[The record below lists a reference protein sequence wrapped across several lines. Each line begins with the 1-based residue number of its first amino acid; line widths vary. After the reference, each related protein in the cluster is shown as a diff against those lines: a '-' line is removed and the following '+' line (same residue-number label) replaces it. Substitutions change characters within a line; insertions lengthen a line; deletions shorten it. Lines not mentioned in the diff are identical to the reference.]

1 MITASIMPSS
11 QKEATILL
19 EKALTKGELAEI
31 RIDLIPDL
39 NLLEISNR
47 FDKKKI
53 IVTNRKKDE
62 GGAFEG
68 SEAERISPLIDAIK
82 IGFGFIDIEYSS
94 IDSLQNLISKKREFN
109 SKTNIILSYHNF
121 EETPQNLKEI
131 LSQMENQG
139 MDIVKLV
146 AYANDISD
154 NLIIK
159 DLVSSKSSQNKKV
172 ISFLMGEKG
181 EISRILCNSWGSYT
195 SYAPLRGV
203 GKTAPGQIPIEV
215 LNDVYRVNSIN
226 SNFDIYGL
234 IGNPVK
240 ESIGYYVHNKLFS
253 HYNVDAV
260 YLNFLVDDIDKFMSS
275 FKDQFKGLCV
285 TMPFKEKITPYL
297 DRIDPMANNIGAINT
312 IKKNKDGLFGTNTDW
327 IGAVYS
333 IEKLSQIKDKRV
345 LILGAGGA
353 GKAIAFG
360 IANRQGEVIISNRDQ
375 KKALD
380 LSKNLGAKTV
390 LWDDRNDVEFDI
402 LVNATKIGMS
412 PEDNICPMED
422 SFFEKDLSGITV
434 FDAVYSPI
442 DTRLLMRSKQQG
454 AKIANGLDMYI
465 GQAMAQFELWTGI
478 KPSPEKMEK
487 FSREA
492 IEMRGEHNE
501 NKRD

>member
-11 QKEATILL
+11 QIEAIILL

-47 FDKKKI
+47 FDKKRI

-68 SEAERISPLIDAIK
+68 SESERISPLIDAIK

-94 IDSLQNLISKKREFN
+94 IDYVHNLISKKREFD

-121 EETPQNLKEI
+121 EETPKNLNEI
-131 LSQMENQG
+131 FSQMDNQG
-139 MDIVKLV
+139 HDIIKIV

-159 DLVSSKSSQNKKV
+159 DFLSSKSSQNIKL

-181 EISRILCNSWGSYT
+181 EISRVLCNSWGSYT
-195 SYAPLRGV
+195 SYAPLKGV

-215 LNDVYRVNSIN
+215 LKDVYQVNSIKD
-226 SNFDIYGL
+226 NFDIYGL

-253 HYNVDAV
+253 YYNIDAV
-260 YLNFLVDDIDKFMSS
+260 YLNFLVDDLGKFMSS
-275 FKDQFKGLCV
+275 FEGQFKGLCV
-285 TMPFKEKITPYL
+285 TMPFKEKIIPYL
-297 DRIDPMANNIGAINT
+297 DEIDQMALKIGAINT

-333 IEKLSQIKDKRV
+333 IEKLTQIKDKRV

-360 IANRQGEVIISNRDQ
+360 IANSRGEVIISNRDQ

-380 LSKNLGAKTV
+380 ISKNLGAKTV
-390 LWDDRNDVEFDI
+390 LWEDRNDVEFDI
-402 LVNATKIGMS
+402 LVNSTKIGMH
-412 PEDNICPMED
+412 PQDNICPMDD

-442 DTRLLMRSKQQG
+442 DTKLLVRSKEQG

-487 FSREA
+487 FSKEA
-492 IEMRGEHNE
+492 LEIRGGHNE
-501 NKRD
+501 D